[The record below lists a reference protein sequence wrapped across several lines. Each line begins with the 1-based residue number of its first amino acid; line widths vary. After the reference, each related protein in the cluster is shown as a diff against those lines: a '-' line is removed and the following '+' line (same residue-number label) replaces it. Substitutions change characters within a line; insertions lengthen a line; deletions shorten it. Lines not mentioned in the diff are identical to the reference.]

1 MIPLPSKPKII
12 KKENNQ
18 ALFEI
23 EGFYPGYGMTIGNS
37 LRRVLLS
44 SLEGAAITHVKIK
57 GVNHEF
63 STIPGVLEDVVNV
76 ILNLKQLRFKL
87 FTSEPQIATLSIKG
101 EKKVKASDFKVP
113 TQIEI
118 ISKDLP
124 VCTLTSKS
132 AKVDMEI
139 TIEKGAGYE
148 PVERRKKDKTEI
160 GEIPLDAIYTPVRK
174 VAIKVDNMIVGD
186 RTDYDRLRID
196 IETDGSISPEEAIDQ
211 ASKILIKNLE
221 TIKFDSKEEEKEEE
235 KGEKGEEESEEKK
248 NLTKTKIEDLDLSPK
263 TSNLLLENKVKTLGG
278 LIKKS
283 EKDLLEFDGLGKKGI
298 GEIKKVLKKMKL
310 ELK

>member
-12 KKENNQ
+12 KKENNR
-18 ALFEI
+18 AIFEI

-57 GVNHEF
+57 GASHEF
-63 STIPGVLEDVVNV
+63 STIPGVSEDVVNI

-87 FTSEPQIATLSIKG
+87 FTSEPQIATLSVKG
-101 EKKVKASDFKVP
+101 EKKIKASDFKVP
-113 TQIEI
+113 TQVEV

-132 AKVDMEI
+132 AAIEMEI

-148 PVERRKKDKTEI
+148 PVEIRKKEKSEV
-160 GEIPLDAIYTPVRK
+160 GEIHLDAIYTPVRK
-174 VAIKVDNMIVGD
+174 VSIKVDNMRVGD
-186 RTDYDRLRID
+186 RTDYDRLKIN
-196 IETDGSISPEEAIDQ
+196 IETDGSISPEEALTQ
-211 ASKILIKNLE
+211 ASKVLIKNLE
-221 TIKFDSKEEEKEEE
+221 VIQIESEEKKEKEE
-235 KGEKGEEESEEKK
+235 KGEKKGEGKS
-248 NLTKTKIEDLDLSPK
+248 LTKTKIEDMDLSPK
-263 TSNLLLENKVKTLGG
+263 TSGLLLENSIKTIGG
-278 LIKKS
+278 LTKKS

-298 GEIKKVLKKMKL
+298 GEIKKVLKKMDL

>member
-12 KKENNQ
+12 EKDKNK
-18 ALFEI
+18 ALIEI
-23 EGFYPGYGMTIGNS
+23 AGLYPGYGFTLGNS

-57 GVNHEF
+57 GVSHEF
-63 STIPGVLEDVVNV
+63 STIPNVSEDVINI

-87 FTSEPQIATLSIKG
+87 FTDEPQKATLSVKG
-101 EKKVKASDFKVP
+101 QKEVKASDFKVP
-113 TQIEI
+113 TQVEL

-132 AKVDMEI
+132 ASVEMEI
-139 TIEKGAGYE
+139 IIEKGTGYV
-148 PVERRKKDKTEI
+148 PVEMRKKEKSEV

-174 VAIKVDNMIVGD
+174 VAIKVENMRVGD
-186 RTDYDRLRID
+186 RTDYDRLKLD
-196 IETDGSISPEEAIDQ
+196 IETDGSISPEEALSN
-211 ASKILIKNLE
+211 ASEVLIKNLE
-221 TIKFDSKEEEKEEE
+221 TIKFEGKK
-235 KGEKGEEESEEKK
+235 EEKK
-248 NLTKTKIEDLDLSPK
+248 EEKKSEDVTKTKIEELDLSSK
-263 TSNLLLENKVKTLGG
+263 TSNILSENSIKTVAG

-283 EKDLLEFDGLGKKGI
+283 EEDLLGLEGLGKKGI
-298 GEIKKVLKKMKL
+298 DEIKKTLKKMKL